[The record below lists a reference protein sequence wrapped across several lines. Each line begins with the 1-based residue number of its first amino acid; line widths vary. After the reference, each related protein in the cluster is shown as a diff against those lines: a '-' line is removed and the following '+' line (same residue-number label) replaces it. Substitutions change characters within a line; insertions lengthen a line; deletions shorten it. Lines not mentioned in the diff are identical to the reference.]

1 MCVCVVFLVV
11 CVHMC
16 ECACVCV
23 CVALCVCLRFCV
35 CVCCVCVPVCPSI
48 YVYVWIQ
55 QVTPSCLVT
64 SGIVEEQQNEVQLLN
79 NRIDEMAKK
88 IVELNQEKD
97 EIEKVSE
104 H

>member
-1 MCVCVVFLVV
+1 MCVCVCLRCSV
-11 CVHMC
+11 
-16 ECACVCV
+16 CVCV
-23 CVALCVCLRFCV
+23 CCV
-35 CVCCVCVPVCPSI
+35 CVCVPVCPSI